1 MMNGCWYIEFV
12 QQWIDLA
19 RYTGVQASKKEEEI
33 VVTSYEVLED
43 ATNNIDEVEANQ
55 Q

>member
-1 MMNGCWYIEFV
+1 M

-19 RYTGVQASKKEEEI
+19 RSTGVQASKKEEET

-43 ATNNIDEVEANQ
+43 ATNMDEAEANQ